1 MITSAPAADSRR
13 ASPKP
18 RPLLAP
24 VMIASFPER
33 SGTVATRSLAMQITP
48 FLAGTAGLSLLFSST
63 QANVAGMLIGMALRA
78 GARRQPVIGCAAALV
93 FGGLPALAFPAPSW
107 WWLAWFGLVPLLLV
121 VRAAPT
127 SWEGALRAWT
137 GMGGFVL
144 ATQYWLVTSAGPML
158 VLLAAG
164 LGVLWLPAGWL
175 AHRLLSVPVTTC
187 RVGAALVVVPSAWVA
202 AEAVRSWQSLGG
214 PWALLGA
221 SQWSQPVTLASASLG
236 GVWLTSFLLV
246 ATNTA
251 IASVLVCRATGGRL
265 VALGC
270 VIGCAGLG
278 PASYLLGSVPVGGP
292 TVRVALVQAGDIADA
307 AARLAAGEEF
317 TAAVADQRPDLVVWG
332 KAASDKTSPAIL
344 TSWLAWPSCHS
355 GWARICWSTSTPR
368 HRTGNLQVGGAC
380 RRARSCGQLPED
392 PVGSVWRICA
402 AAPAFRLDHPLQQ
415 GRRKGSA
422 ARRRAGGV
430 GGELLAYRPV
440 DQLRDDL
447 LRSDPARRAA
457 RAALLV
463 YQSSTS
469 TFQGSWAQPQLAAQ
483 PAVRA
488 VEAGIPA
495 VHASLSG
502 DSSAFD
508 TRGRRLAWCSAEF
521 NGAIVVNVPLASNVT
536 LYLRLGDWVP
546 VTAFVVMGAGF
557 AVFLRRSLARVSD
570 CADK

>member
-1 MITSAPAADSRR
+1 
-13 ASPKP
+13 
-18 RPLLAP
+18 
-24 VMIASFPER
+24 
-33 SGTVATRSLAMQITP
+33 
-48 FLAGTAGLSLLFSST
+48 
-63 QANVAGMLIGMALRA
+63 MALRA

-332 KAASDKTSPAIL
+332 ESSVGQAPLISYEMTFSDL
-344 TSWLAWPSCHS
+344 T
-355 GWARICWSTSTPR
+355 R
-368 HRTGNLQVGGAC
+368 H
-380 RRARSCGQLPED
+380 
-392 PVGSVWRICA
+392 
-402 AAPAFRLDHPLQQ
+402 
-415 GRRKGSA
+415 A
-422 ARRRAGGV
+422 ARLG
-430 GGELLAYRPV
+430 
-440 DQLRDDL
+440 
-447 LRSDPARRAA
+447 
-457 RAALLV
+457 AALLV